1 MSAAATVS
9 AEPELRDFKKESTAF
24 LPSALKRKKGGG
36 TTGGGS
42 RINAAPTLGSDVT
55 SEGAA
60 QAKPDLLG
68 ALREKLGP
76 MAGTNNEDTP
86 ELDVKKRKLEPS
98 RREKPK
104 DDYDKFLAEM
114 GDFLAPS

>member
-36 TTGGGS
+36 TTVGGS
-42 RINAAPTLGSDVT
+42 RINAAPALGFDAI

-68 ALREKLGP
+68 SLREKLGP
-76 MAGTNNEDTP
+76 MTSANSDDTP
-86 ELDVKKRKLEPS
+86 ELHAKKRKLELS
-98 RREKPK
+98 QKEKPK

-114 GDFLAPS
+114 DDFLAPS